1 MGLFSRACSWVAS
14 KCSSIR
20 DTASRAV
27 DSVKNACS
35 KVWNRFTGKHY
46 ADEAE
51 SIYEEAKKRYED
63 AKQVYEDFVQ
73 EISSSI
79 KSKVSTINVQKQ
91 DIYSVH
97 FERFIRISRRLHNVT
112 VKGQPFEELF
122 DDSILDVKTQTGV
135 RVRSEIMKIN
145 FNQMGLLDTLGM
157 VLTLGFFTRSRAKE
171 SLENAKQERARVDE
185 EITKMKSQQKRLKV
199 VEESIDNVVVYFD
212 ELIAN
217 YSRLL
222 DRFEYGIQTQ
232 RMHQMANGS
241 DVYSHKLN
249 FKLLPIVHLEEF
261 RALFNLSIV
270 LKQMANLGYLS
281 DSGEFIESDSLK
293 AKTVYELTKSQSLVA

>member
-1 MGLFSRACSWVAS
+1 MGWFSRACSWVAS

-20 DTASRAV
+20 DTASSAV

-51 SIYEEAKKRYED
+51 SIYEEAKMRYED

-79 KSKVSTINVQKQ
+79 KSKVTTINVQKQ

-97 FERFIRISRRLHNVT
+97 FERFICVSQRLHNVT

-122 DDSILDVKTQTGV
+122 DASILEVKTQSGV
-135 RVRSEIMKIN
+135 RARSEIMKIS

-171 SLENAKQERARVDE
+171 SLENAKQERTRVDE
-185 EITKMKSQQKRLKV
+185 EIAKMKSQQKRLKV

-222 DRFEYGIQTQ
+222 DSFEYGIQTQ
-232 RMHQMANGS
+232 RMHQLANGS

-281 DSGEFIESDSLK
+281 ESGEFIESDSLK
-293 AKTVYELTKSQSLVA
+293 AKAVYELSKSQSLVA